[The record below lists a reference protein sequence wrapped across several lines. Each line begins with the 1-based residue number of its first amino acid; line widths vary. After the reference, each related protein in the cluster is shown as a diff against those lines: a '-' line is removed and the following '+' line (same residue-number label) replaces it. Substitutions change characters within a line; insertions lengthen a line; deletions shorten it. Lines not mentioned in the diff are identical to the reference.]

1 MADEIELNI
10 GVRYA
15 DGLTED
21 FFEVIAA
28 LLSSAGKQR
37 LRATQSV
44 GFAAA
49 EALGLGEITS
59 PVLLAVKNL
68 DTTNYVTV
76 LTGVA
81 GVVFAKLTAG
91 AAMVVPLGAGAQAP
105 YVQANTAACK
115 IDYLVI
121 AA

>member
-1 MADEIELNI
+1 MADEIELNLS
-10 GVRYA
+10 VRYA

-37 LRATQSV
+37 LRNTQSV

-49 EALGLGEITS
+49 EALVLGEVTS
-59 PVLLAVKNL
+59 PVLLAMKNL
-68 DTTNYVTV
+68 DATNFVTV
-76 LTGVA
+76 LTGTG
-81 GVVFAKLTAG
+81 GVVFAKLVAG
-91 AAMVVPLGAGAQAP
+91 AALLVPLGSGAQAP
-105 YVQANTAACK
+105 YVQADTAACK
-115 IDYLVI
+115 IDYLLV